1 MKRWAM
7 STPGMSARS
16 RRLLLTA
23 GLAVTTASLTLSS
36 APARSAASP
45 PAAPALTSVT
55 VAVPDA
61 IMQWPVEFY
70 MGQTNVC
77 APYGLKV
84 KTEVT
89 TPTAQSAAITSG
101 GIQFVVGGSQV
112 WEAPL
117 KGVNTVRLV
126 ADAGTF
132 PKTGIAAVKSIKS
145 LADLHHLVSTG
156 HTFLV
161 GATTPGGLAE
171 LTPVLML
178 EHDGFKMGKDFS
190 VVYLGQVSATYA
202 AFAGDRYQ
210 IGSSNFPPVPVLSS
224 AGVHTL
230 QLLSSI
236 PSLRPLFENFIGV
249 TSSYLSSHGPVVENF
264 LKCFKTAAQDVR
276 LPSHRAEL
284 VKAEGQYVAE
294 SPSYISKWLG
304 QVVPTTSEII
314 PTKVSTLVTLMHIF
328 LQYPAAKAT
337 VEAKKLIDNGAID
350 AAHVDLPAEATTSG

>member
-1 MKRWAM
+1 MKRWAIT
-7 STPGMSARS
+7 SRRSARS

-23 GLAVTTASLTLSS
+23 GLVVTTTSLTLSS
-36 APARSAASP
+36 AAASP
-45 PAAPALTSVT
+45 SANLPAAASLTNVT
-55 VAVPDA
+55 LAVPDA

-77 APYGLKV
+77 SPYGLKV

-101 GIQFVVGGSQV
+101 SIQFVVGGSQV

-117 KGVNTVRLV
+117 KGVNSVRLV

-132 PKTGIAAVKSIKS
+132 PKTGIGAVKSIKT
-145 LADLHHLVSTG
+145 LADLHRLVNTG

-202 AFAGDRYQ
+202 AFAGGRYQ
-210 IGSSNFPPVPVLSS
+210 VGTSNFPPVPVLAA

-236 PSLRPLFENFIGV
+236 PSLRQLFENFVGV
-249 TSSYLSSHGPVVENF
+249 TSSYLSSHRPVVENF
-264 LKCFKTAAQDVR
+264 LKCFKKAAQDVR
-276 LPSHRAEL
+276 SPSHRAAL
-284 VKAEGQYVAE
+284 VKAEGQYVAQ
-294 SPSYISKWLG
+294 SPSYISKWIG
-304 QVVPTTSEII
+304 QVVPITSEII

-328 LQYPAAKAT
+328 LKYPAAKAT
-337 VEAKKLIDNGAID
+337 VEAKKLIDNSAIN
-350 AAHVDLPAEATTSG
+350 AAHVNLPAQGTASG